1 MIRQTITLAAL
12 YAIASTTASAREGY
26 ICERTRLATDGFSNA
41 KVAGSWYPKEI
52 GFEIDGEQV
61 TASTYGTGVVAPE
74 GSRRILSMDL
84 TDVQSNMAGATMKV
98 RLFQDGRASVWL
110 SPADG
115 YKTTSPSRYACLTAR

>member
-1 MIRQTITLAAL
+1 MHFRIAVTPISSQPAAGTG
-12 YAIASTTASAREGY
+12 SG
-26 ICERTRLATDGFSNA
+26 
-41 KVAGSWYPKEI
+41 AGSWYPKEI
-52 GFEIDGEQV
+52 GFEIDGDQV
-61 TASTYGTGVVAPE
+61 TASSYGTGVVAPE